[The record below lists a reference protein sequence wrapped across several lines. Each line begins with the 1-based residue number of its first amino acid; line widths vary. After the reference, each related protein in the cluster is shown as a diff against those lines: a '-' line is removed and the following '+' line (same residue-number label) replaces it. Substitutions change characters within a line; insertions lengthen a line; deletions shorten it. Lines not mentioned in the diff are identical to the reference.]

1 MLKFN
6 LTRTFQILENIFQ
19 HLDFKN
25 RRNLSLVCRRWNEIL
40 LSERYLRRHVILHIE
55 GCRLL
60 DGKAYFSRD
69 YEAMSIKL
77 DNQYC
82 NEMAK
87 NLRLVNAICASP
99 EYLRIDN
106 RSNDQRF
113 ALVFGNVF
121 FGLENVEKL
130 HLLGTCKTE
139 KGYLCSSLN
148 NLKSL
153 KIESTNVE
161 YFRLIAPQLTELYLY
176 VCSEDHMDLLPQF
189 ADQLIKLTVVF
200 ESKDIYYFYNLNFS
214 LLSELAVDRR
224 LKGMTKSEQ
233 DISITFFRRLK
244 QLQKLHLS
252 VKFIDSYV
260 LQMISTGMSNLTEL
274 SLTVSEGTIELSNIN
289 KLLMLQKLKIEA
301 EKVNLLDAK
310 FPHLRHLTLGSPDFR
325 TGTYVYAFEN
335 LMIFDSLRNLGL
347 HNVKFYPEVLKLTP
361 SYNVEV
367 MFITNYK
374 RVCTFDFK

>member
-1 MLKFN
+1 
-6 LTRTFQILENIFQ
+6 
-19 HLDFKN
+19 
-25 RRNLSLVCRRWNEIL
+25 
-40 LSERYLRRHVILHIE
+40 
-55 GCRLL
+55 
-60 DGKAYFSRD
+60 
-69 YEAMSIKL
+69 MSIKL

-148 NLKSL
+148 NLKTL

-289 KLLMLQKLKIEA
+289 KLLMLEKLKIEA

-367 MFITNYK
+367 MLITNYK
-374 RVCTFDFK
+374 RLEEAHLQMLVRRFPAVRWLKIAHCPGFTAREVEKLKRMNPKLQVAFDEVTQGRL